1 MRPSV
6 PLTFPTGRDALTSLS
21 YGPKTTPYAN
31 VPSDLPDES
40 GRSNQSELRA
50 LRADSLK
57 LTQLA
62 AGVNAALGG
71 NQGLLMVNGSS
82 IVKSAPPILSCS
94 TT

>member
-1 MRPSV
+1 MYPQTWPRRS
-6 PLTFPTGRDALTSLS
+6 A
-21 YGPKTTPYAN
+21 
-31 VPSDLPDES
+31 
-40 GRSNQSELRA
+40 RSNQSELRV
-50 LRADSLK
+50 LRADSFK